1 MQVGAILG
9 SMADEAPTPRVSDAD
24 RAAFERQVAALEQ
37 FENDDEGTPEWR
49 AAVIEQA
56 DADRQDRDIP
66 PLKTEPE
73 LHRRARDLGLL
84 L

>member
-1 MQVGAILG
+1 MK
-9 SMADEAPTPRVSDAD
+9 DEAPVRRVSDAD
-24 RAAFERQVAALEQ
+24 RAALTRQVTALEQ
-37 FENDDEGTPEWR
+37 FENEDEGTPEWR

-56 DADRQDRDIP
+56 DRERQDRGVP